1 MTFDDFKDMLDQVE
15 NGDHLKDRM
24 SARNELLAWA
34 QAALE
39 SRVLAEKKPEPIYQ
53 KQGGI
58 AYGMISWI
66 DVDKKTFD
74 KATIKRI
81 VYAAPQKDAQTGE

>member
-1 MTFDDFKDMLDQVE
+1 MTNEQIMFLAMPH
-15 NGDHLKDRM
+15 DHG
-24 SARNELLAWA
+24 SAREWCFTGDELFEFAR
-34 QAALE
+34 ALE
-39 SRVLAEKKPEPIYQ
+39 SHVLAEKPEPIYQ
-53 KQGGI
+53 KKGGI

-81 VYAAPQKDAQTGE
+81 VYAAPKQDAQTGE